1 MRLPRTRSSSH
12 WRPTGLLRHPR
23 VPVFAP
29 STPPPEPAPS
39 EPRAESTAEST
50 AERTQE
56 STSPAAAAGAPV
68 FPADGRGHR
77 LDPRSVPCSRISG
90 GIFAAVVLVIG
101 ALALGFLAL
110 ANDPNL
116 RQLVLL
122 GLVLLALVVAAAS
135 SAWFLPPRRYR
146 HCSWRLSAFGL
157 EIRRGVWFRHWI
169 SLPRARVQHTDVE
182 RGPLGRRF
190 GLATLIVHTAGQQ
203 DSEVRLEGLA
213 HETALA
219 IRDHLLGAGERGAR
233 VEGDGA

>member
-1 MRLPRTRSSSH
+1 
-12 WRPTGLLRHPR
+12 
-23 VPVFAP
+23 VFAP
-29 STPPPEPAPS
+29 STPPPEPAPPEPAPS
-39 EPRAESTAEST
+39 EPRAEQSTQDGT
-50 AERTQE
+50 
-56 STSPAAAAGAPV
+56 GAPGEGSAPA

-90 GIFAAVVLVIG
+90 GIFAAVVLVVG

-110 ANDPNL
+110 ANDPNV

-122 GLVLLALVVAAAS
+122 GLVWLALVAAAAS

>member
-1 MRLPRTRSSSH
+1 M
-12 WRPTGLLRHPR
+12 
-23 VPVFAP
+23 PVFAP
-29 STPPPEPAPS
+29 STPPPEPARSEPVPPDPVPL
-39 EPRAESTAEST
+39 EPRAEGPSAGTE
-50 AERTQE
+50 
-56 STSPAAAAGAPV
+56 AGAPA

-77 LDPRSVPCSRISG
+77 LDPRSVPCARISG

-110 ANDPNL
+110 ANDPNV

-122 GLVLLALVVAAAS
+122 GLVWLALVAAAAG

-190 GLATLIVHTAGQQ
+190 GLATLVVHTAGQQ

-219 IRDHLLGAGERGAR
+219 IRDHLLGAGERGPR